1 MKSVLFF
8 RYASYSIFFLLG
20 FLTFAHIALV
30 SAFGENIAKRLR
42 SKLFAAIIQQ
52 DLNFFDNHR
61 SGELVSRLTA
71 DAAEFKVK

>member
-1 MKSVLFF
+1 VKSVLFF
-8 RYASYSIFFLLG
+8 NTLLIQFFLLG